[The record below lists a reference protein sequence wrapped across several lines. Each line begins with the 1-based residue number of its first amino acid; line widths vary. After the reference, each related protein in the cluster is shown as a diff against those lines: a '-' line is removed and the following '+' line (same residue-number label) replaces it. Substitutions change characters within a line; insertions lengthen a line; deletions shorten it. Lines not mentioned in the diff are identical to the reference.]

1 MSKRELWIGL
11 VHFKPVIS
19 RDLSAL
25 DEGKNTH
32 SAGAYCNLVTWASN
46 PKEFRANAEKL
57 AAASELYVTDI
68 ENAGPLSN
76 RDRSE
81 LNEELQ
87 EIAVIAEADPNAII
101 CGGFFTYPHENA

>member
-32 SAGAYCNLVTWASN
+32 SAGAYCNLVTWASD

-76 RDRSE
+76 RDRLGAE
-81 LNEELQ
+81 RRV
-87 EIAVIAEADPNAII
+87 AGDWVIAEADPNAII